1 MLAVALAWNTSG
13 CTHFHNQTNED
24 LAKTALQD
32 FNDFKKVSGGPYL
45 SMLRNH
51 SKMDAASIAFQA
63 EVAKV
68 KTATIAAGLSQKKW
82 GDIKTALETE
92 RSTRQTRLGD
102 VVRDLE
108 RLTGLKAT
116 TEPEIER
123 LKKALQVANDKLK
136 AAYGE
141 QDKWEAR
148 QVLFL
153 SAIKISAELA
163 ASRDT
168 PDAATLRKLREEA
181 LQQKVTL
188 ERFDDAGNP
197 KTETKT
203 VADILDSEASKI
215 LDGKGAILTG
225 NISERIGDY
234 TYNLFDPDSAP
245 GLKVLIFSLGVDLA
259 TQQLERTKLEAAY
272 LRDRIAAAREQQRL
286 LDNADSIDAA
296 TAIQIL
302 VDRSAEL
309 PSDGVVLTTLNEL
322 RPQRDKAK
330 ALQDAFEVLGT
341 LAFFQTVDESR
352 WQESTT
358 RAEFLNHQRSIK
370 LSAINALEHEAL
382 IGRGLQALLVY
393 HQGGLTEERIANFIR
408 LAQTAALAVI
418 GVGVQ

>member
-1 MLAVALAWNTSG
+1 M
-13 CTHFHNQTNED
+13 
-24 LAKTALQD
+24 
-32 FNDFKKVSGGPYL
+32 
-45 SMLRNH
+45 
-51 SKMDAASIAFQA
+51 
-63 EVAKV
+63 
-68 KTATIAAGLSQKKW
+68 
-82 GDIKTALETE
+82 
-92 RSTRQTRLGD
+92 
-102 VVRDLE
+102 
-108 RLTGLKAT
+108 
-116 TEPEIER
+116 
-123 LKKALQVANDKLK
+123 
-136 AAYGE
+136 
-141 QDKWEAR
+141 
-148 QVLFL
+148 
-153 SAIKISAELA
+153 
-163 ASRDT
+163 
-168 PDAATLRKLREEA
+168 
-181 LQQKVTL
+181 
-188 ERFDDAGNP
+188 
-197 KTETKT
+197 
-203 VADILDSEASKI
+203 ADILDSEASKI